1 MAIVFYLLNTVLYI
15 FELFMIARAIC
26 SWIPSS
32 RDSIIYR
39 ISYTVTEPILSPVR
53 DLLFKLDWVRRCPI
67 DLSFI
72 AVILLINL
80 LSGVTGSLMYRF
92 L

>member
-1 MAIVFYLLNTVLYI
+1 MAVVFYLINTVLYI

-32 RDSIIYR
+32 RDSMIYR
-39 ISYTVTEPILSPVR
+39 ISYTVTEPILRPVR
-53 DLLFKLDWVRRCPI
+53 DLLFKLEWARRCPI

>member
-1 MAIVFYLLNTVLYI
+1 MAIVFYLINTVLYI

>member
-1 MAIVFYLLNTVLYI
+1 MAVVFYLINTVLYI

-32 RDSIIYR
+32 RDSMIYR
-39 ISYTVTEPILSPVR
+39 ISYTVTEPILRPVR
-53 DLLFKLDWVRRCPI
+53 DLLFKLEWARRCPI

-72 AVILLINL
+72 AVIVLINL
-80 LSGVTGSLMYRF
+80 LSGVTSTLVYRF

>member
-1 MAIVFYLLNTVLYI
+1 MAIVFYLINTVLYT